1 MVRDRLPS
9 FGFNRFVP
17 SSSVPSSSSEGIADH
32 AAETAY
38 QPVRDE
44 PGQHVYERLA
54 SFELVD
60 QSKRDAACG
69 SGCVGASHLLL
80 LVRLMIAGMTRR
92 KGMAGGNQTQPIHR
106 RVVTLICSRT
116 VARQK
121 FDFNTRSHDK
131 RGREK

>member
-1 MVRDRLPS
+1 MPYCFNGVDRLPSTPRKLLPGCGRLLLIMVRDRLPS

-38 QPVRDE
+38 QLVRGE
-44 PGQHVYERLA
+44 RGQHVYERLA

-92 KGMAGGNQTQPIHR
+92 KGMAGGNQ
-106 RVVTLICSRT
+106 
-116 VARQK
+116 
-121 FDFNTRSHDK
+121 K
-131 RGREK
+131 RNPFTDE